1 MPTDTDTDTDTDAAT
16 GPLVEPLPSVPA
28 AIARIET
35 ETALVIA
42 DYHAGIEIGLRYE
55 RGVELDSNAE
65 DRRRRLLEL
74 LTQHPVDRLI
84 ILGDAGHRIGNP
96 ADEETQELMS
106 LFTSV
111 LNRVP
116 ITVVRGNHDAGIES
130 VATTVE
136 TDSTQIEHTINV
148 TDASGIKCGHV
159 GFVHGHSWPDE
170 TVLDCDVLCVGHEH
184 PQLRV
189 ADHVGGSQQTRA
201 WLRGPLDWTP
211 FKDKLGIERSFDSP
225 DNTQNVNRDPP
236 DVILFPAFNERSGGT
251 QVNTD
256 EGFLSP
262 FLPAAFEKNH
272 TDAYLLDGTRLGPY
286 QSV

>member
-1 MPTDTDTDTDTDAAT
+1 MDTDTTTTAE
-16 GPLVEPLPSVPA
+16 PLVEPLPSVPA
-28 AIARIET
+28 ATAHIGT
-35 ETALVIA
+35 ETALVVA

-55 RGVELDSNAE
+55 RGVEVESNAE
-65 DRRRRLLEL
+65 DRRRRLLDL

-96 ADEETQELMS
+96 ADTETQELTS
-106 LFTSV
+106 LFSAV

-136 TDSTQIEHTINV
+136 TNSTQTGHAIEV
-148 TDASGIKCGHV
+148 TDASGVKFGHV

-189 ADHVGGSQQTRA
+189 ADHVGGSQRTRA

-211 FKDKLGIERSFDSP
+211 FQDKLALEGISESSAD
-225 DNTQNVNRDPP
+225 TQNINRDPP
-236 DVILFPAFNERSGGT
+236 DVVLFPAFNKRSGGT
-251 QVNTD
+251 QVNTN

-262 FLPAAFEKNH
+262 FLPAAFQNSQ

>member
-1 MPTDTDTDTDTDAAT
+1 MSADTNADVSTTAES
-16 GPLVEPLPSVPA
+16 LVEPLPSVPA
-28 AIARIET
+28 ALAHIGT

-65 DRRRRLLEL
+65 DRRHRLLNL
-74 LTQHPVDRLI
+74 LTGHPVDRLI

-96 ADEETQELMS
+96 DDKETQEL
-106 LFTSV
+106 TSV
-111 LNRVP
+111 FEAVLNHAP

-130 VATTVE
+130 VATAVE
-136 TDSTQIEHTINV
+136 TDSAQTGNTIDV
-148 TDASGIKCGHV
+148 TEASGINFGDI

-170 TVLDCDVLCVGHEH
+170 TVLDCDILCVGHEH

-211 FKDKLGIERSFDSP
+211 FQNKLEIKTTFESP
-225 DNTQNVNRDPP
+225 DDTQTISQDPP
-236 DVILFPAFNERSGGT
+236 DVIVFPAFNERSGGT
-251 QVNTD
+251 KVNTN

-262 FLPAAFEKNH
+262 FLPAAFQKNH